1 MLCFFIIG
9 NKEDYST
16 KQKLCKFLL
25 QDFKVLNKGEGIT
38 SDFSFPSIEGFKLR
52 NIYLHKFII
61 DCMNN
66 VTGSYLQKL
75 NKALELM
82 SVYHNSIP
90 ESTYRGIFTNN
101 RQDSYT
107 DSRGRLFEEE
117 KKKDD
122 DFIKDIEYMSSED
135 CLEKDYINL
144 DVVRRLFKTYFSLKK
159 LNASFNVETWNQWG
173 ESYTRTKN
181 IKVDLAIVG
190 DVKSVLKNTIKTL
203 KKLKPNF
210 SKSNK
215 SNISKWWDQIQ
226 KQPNQCMWLEV
237 RWDHIRCIK
246 SGMI

>member
-1 MLCFFIIG
+1 MKMLCFFIIG

-159 LNASFNVETWNQWG
+159 LNASFSVESWNQWG
-173 ESYTRTKN
+173 
-181 IKVDLAIVG
+181 
-190 DVKSVLKNTIKTL
+190 
-203 KKLKPNF
+203 
-210 SKSNK
+210 
-215 SNISKWWDQIQ
+215 
-226 KQPNQCMWLEV
+226 
-237 RWDHIRCIK
+237 
-246 SGMI
+246 